1 MYRNS
6 LVLTRGNEMIGNS
19 KQQWEVGQTVRAGF
33 MSVVVKAKCF
43 TPGDGLPDLY
53 ICANAAGDKLYS
65 FVPHNGCARITTEE
79 AREAMAVHRRH
90 ADRLAAIAIARAKGT
105 SAVAALFA

>member
-1 MYRNS
+1 
-6 LVLTRGNEMIGNS
+6 MISNS

-33 MSVVVKAKCF
+33 MSVTIKAKCF

-65 FVPHNGCARITTEE
+65 FVPHNGCTRITPDE
-79 AREAMAVHRRH
+79 ARDAIAVHRH
-90 ADRLAAIAIARAKGT
+90 HTERLAAQASVKT
-105 SAVAALFA
+105 SDFCEIDALFA